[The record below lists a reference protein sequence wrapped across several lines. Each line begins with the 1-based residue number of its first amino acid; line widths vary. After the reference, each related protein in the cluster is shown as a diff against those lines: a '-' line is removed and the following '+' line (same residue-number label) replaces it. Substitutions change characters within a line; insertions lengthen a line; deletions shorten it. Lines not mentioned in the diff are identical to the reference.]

1 MVNTE
6 QPQTKAA
13 LKNQGAVAKVKG
25 TKAPKGVPPNAEGG
39 KAKPDIKVEK
49 KIEVA
54 KEKVE
59 ETKTEVK
66 PETKVE
72 DKPKTDV
79 KVEGNVK
86 TSQSATQEGSKKK
99 QPVKKVKKEEISINA
114 QSVHV
119 SAKYAISICKFI
131 KRKRIGDAIRDLE
144 AVAVLKKAVPMK
156 GEIPHRK
163 GKIMS
168 GRFPQRAA
176 KEFIVLLKSLAGN
189 ANNHEIDDPV
199 ITVAIANRAAQPFG
213 RFGRWKRKRTH
224 ITIKARE
231 KKVKLKENKEKK
243 K

>member
-13 LKNQGAVAKVKG
+13 LKNQGAVAKVKE
-25 TKAPKGVPPNAEGG
+25 TNAPHGVPPTAEGGKKPVDKKIEEPKEKVVPPTAERDKTKTEAKKTEIENKPAHAGVPPTAEGG
-39 KAKPDIKVEK
+39 KAKVEEK
-49 KIEVA
+49 K
-54 KEKVE
+54 
-59 ETKTEVK
+59 
-66 PETKVE
+66 
-72 DKPKTDV
+72 D
-79 KVEGNVK
+79 
-86 TSQSATQEGSKKK
+86 KKK
-99 QPVKKVKKEEISINA
+99 QPIKKIKKEEVVINA
-114 QSVHV
+114 QSVHA
-119 SAKYAISICKFI
+119 STKYSISICKFI
-131 KRKRIGDAIRDLE
+131 KGKRIGDAIRDLE

-189 ANNHEIDDPV
+189 ANNHEINEPV
-199 ITVAIANRAAQPFG
+199 ITEAISNKAAQPFG

-224 ITIKARE
+224 VTIKARE
-231 KKVKLKENKEKK
+231 KKVKLKEKK